1 MDIRLELSVDII
13 AQMIKRQISM
23 MDIDLGKIAE
33 CRAIIMLEKIKAV
46 VGNDALSDFDAM
58 EEIVNIFE
66 EFGVSAGDRHDFG

>member
-58 EEIVNIFE
+58 EEIVNICE

>member
-33 CRAIIMLEKIKAV
+33 CRAIIMLEKRKAV

>member
-1 MDIRLELSVDII
+1 
-13 AQMIKRQISM
+13 M